1 MARGRHRA
9 LARRAFADARTRTI
23 AFALLFVTVA
33 VLQPVAYRQTY
44 PTLVERMAFAES
56 FGTNKSVMLFYGRP
70 RDLLTVEGYTAWRVG
85 GILALFAAVWG
96 VMAAVRAL
104 RAEEDAGRQ
113 ELVLATAVGRRAAF
127 LSAMAGVAGGVA
139 VLWLAILAGLV
150 AGGLALPGSAYL
162 ALVTV
167 SPAVVFAAAG
177 AAVCQLADSRR
188 LATALGLCL
197 VSAAFVV
204 RVVADTED
212 HPALRWASPLG
223 WTEEMRAFAG
233 PRPAVL
239 LLPAALSALMVA
251 AAAAAL
257 VRRDVGRG
265 MLGSRDA
272 RAPRTGLLGTVAGQ
286 ALRAEAG
293 VLIAWA
299 AGLWIFALVI
309 GIVSSSISAAGISEQ
324 LRERLERFGGLSIVT
339 PRGYLSLTFLFFVL
353 AVSLFACAQVAA
365 VRHEEA
371 EQRLETLLSMPVG
384 RTRWLAGRLALA
396 VAAAAVLA
404 LGSGVAAWAGA
415 ASQSAGVGLG
425 GMLAAGVN
433 CIPAAVLFLGIGA
446 LGFAALPRASAT
458 IAYGAVSAAF
468 VWELFG
474 AVAGAPDWTLQ
485 VSPFH
490 HIGFVPAQPFRPL
503 AAAAMAAVGV
513 AAACAALWRF
523 RRRDLVGA

>member
-1 MARGRHRA
+1 MVRRAHRA
-9 LARRAFADARTRTI
+9 LARRAFADARTRNI
-23 AFALLFVTVA
+23 SFGLLFLIVA
-33 VLQPVAYRQTY
+33 VLQPAAYRQTY
-44 PTLVERMAFAES
+44 PTLADRMAFAES
-56 FGTNKSVMLFYGRP
+56 FGTNRSVMLFYGKP

-113 ELVLATAVGRRAAF
+113 ELVLAAAVGRRQAF
-127 LSAMAGVAGGVA
+127 LSALAGVAGGIV

-150 AGGLALPGSAYL
+150 MGGLAVPGSAFL

-188 LATALGLCL
+188 LATALGLGL
-197 VSAAFVV
+197 VSVAFVV
-204 RVVADTED
+204 RVVADTD
-212 HPALRWASPLG
+212 DRPALRWASPLG
-223 WTEEMRAFAG
+223 WTEEMRAFAD

-239 LLPAALSALMVA
+239 LLPAVLAALLVAVA
-251 AAAAAL
+251 AAALA
-257 VRRDVGRG
+257 RRDIGRG
-265 MLGSRDA
+265 MLSSRDA
-272 RAPRTGLLGTVAGQ
+272 RAPRTRLLGSAPGQ

-293 VLIAWA
+293 VLAAWA

-309 GIVSSSISAAGISEQ
+309 GVVSSSISAAGISEELRRQ
-324 LRERLERFGGLSIVT
+324 LEAFGGLSIVT

-353 AVSLFACAQVAA
+353 AVCLFACAQVTAA
-365 VRHEEA
+365 RHEEA
-371 EQRLETLLSMPVG
+371 DGRLETLLALPLG
-384 RTRWLAGRLALA
+384 RARWLAGRLALA
-396 VAAAAVLA
+396 VAAAAMLG

-415 ASQSAGVGLG
+415 ASQSAGVGLA
-425 GMLAAGVN
+425 GMLAAGAN
-433 CIPAAVLFLGIGA
+433 CVPAAVLFLGIAA
-446 LGFAALPRASAT
+446 LGFAVLPRSSAT

-490 HIGFVPAQPFRPL
+490 HIGFVPAQSFRPL
-503 AAAAMAAVGV
+503 AAAVMAAVGL
-513 AAACAALWRF
+513 AAAGAALWRF